1 MAEDLAAQLAKKF
14 IARRDV
20 KAIQFDDGKY
30 CPDTRLAEIDAEMQA
45 QGKYSNRLG
54 PYGPV
59 GFKMSHLRAHLSGER
74 TYGHYMLSAEG
85 TCKLFV
91 FDIDLEKEGHWISF
105 KHGENF
111 QIYSGNPR
119 EEWRDRRHPSRDW
132 YKYQMKMLGTKL
144 AKVITRDLQLPSAV
158 AYTGGKGIHVY
169 GFTGEMPAAEVR
181 EVAKIALDATGEFR
195 PSRGEHFYKHVSD
208 EPTTGYKNFQIEV
221 FPKQDTLDEKDLG
234 NLMRLPLGRNRKTTD
249 PTFFLDMGGRPV
261 DLRPHADQARVLE
274 MGDPFRD

>member
-1 MAEDLAAQLAKKF
+1 MAEDLAVQIAKKF
-14 IARRDV
+14 IQRRDV
-20 KAIQFDDGKY
+20 KAIQFDDGSY
-30 CPDTRLAEIDAEMQA
+30 CPDTRLAELDAEN
-45 QGKYSNRLG
+45 GTNRLA
-54 PYGPV
+54 PYGPL
-59 GFKMSHLRAHLSGER
+59 GFKMTHLQQHLSGEK
-74 TYGHYMLSAEG
+74 TYGHYMLDQDG
-85 TCKLFV
+85 NCKLFA
-91 FDIDLEKEGHWISF
+91 FDIDLEKEGTYISF

-111 QIYSGNPR
+111 QIYESKPR
-119 EEWRDRRHPSRDW
+119 DEWRDRAHPSRDW

-144 AKVITRDLQLPSAV
+144 AKVITRDLQLPCAI

-169 GFTGEMPAAEVR
+169 GFTGTMPATEVR
-181 EVAKIALDATGEFR
+181 EVAKIALHATGEFT
-195 PSRGEHFYKHVSD
+195 PTRGDNFYKHVSE

-221 FPKQDTLDEKDLG
+221 YPKQDSLESKSLG

>member
-1 MAEDLAAQLAKKF
+1 MAEDLAVQLAKKF
-14 IARRDV
+14 IVRRDV
-20 KAIQFDDGKY
+20 KAIQFDDGSY
-30 CPDTRLAEIDAEMQA
+30 CPDTRLAEIDAEK
-45 QGKYSNRLG
+45 GTNRLA

-59 GFKMSHLRAHLSGER
+59 GFKMTHLRDHLSGDK
-74 TYGHYMLSAEG
+74 TYGHYMLSPEG
-85 TCKLFV
+85 TCKLFA
-91 FDIDLEKEGHWISF
+91 FDIDLEKEGTWISF
-105 KHGENF
+105 QHGENF
-111 QIYSGNPR
+111 QIYKGNPR

-132 YKYQMKMLGTKL
+132 YKYQMKMLGSKL
-144 AKVITRDLQLPSAV
+144 AKVITRDLQLPCAV

-181 EVAKIALDATGEFR
+181 EVAKIALQATGEFT
-195 PSRGEHFYKHVSD
+195 PSRGDNFYRHVSE

-221 FPKQDTLDEKDLG
+221 FPKQDTLDGKDLG